1 MKLVSYDANAIVHY
15 TNLHSLFP
23 DIKLGD
29 NARFDVMT
37 DEGKVIANLYD
48 MENKKL
54 NVGDSCAGKV
64 SIRWVGGIEEGFVLK
79 NSLPIIFMNE
89 QIGFCETSNPSL
101 TEEIVFP

>member
-1 MKLVSYDANAIVHY
+1 MVVKLVSYDANAIVHY

-54 NVGDSCAGKV
+54 NVGDSYWKV
-64 SIRWVGGIEEGFVLK
+64 SIRWVERLK
-79 NSLPIIFMNE
+79 KGSFQKTVYL
-89 QIGFCETSNPSL
+89 
-101 TEEIVFP
+101 